1 MSRPSVVRVA
11 TAIPFD
17 DLTRG
22 SHEALYALKGEIVRR
37 GIQAVCGIEMP
48 VFEKRR
54 FQEGATSPSAFAH
67 RFAKE
72 PDAYRAHFL
81 ALHRAR
87 AHAA

>member
-1 MSRPSVVRVA
+1 MR
-11 TAIPFD
+11 
-17 DLTRG
+17 
-22 SHEALYALKGEIVRR
+22 
-37 GIQAVCGIEMP
+37 AVCGIEMP
-48 VFEKRR
+48 VFAKRR

-72 PDAYRAHFL
+72 PDAYREHFL